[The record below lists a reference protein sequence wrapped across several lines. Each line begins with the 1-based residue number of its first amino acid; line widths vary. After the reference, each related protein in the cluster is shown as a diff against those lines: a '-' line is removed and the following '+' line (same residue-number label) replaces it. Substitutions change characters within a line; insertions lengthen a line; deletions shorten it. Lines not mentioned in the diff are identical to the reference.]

1 MVKDSMI
8 FYNFEDFYKNAIR
21 IKCEYELLSI
31 KDMRV
36 YRMYIYS
43 NRLLK
48 ESLCDKIWEYLN
60 EPLGSVYYISYET
73 LGMYL

>member
-1 MVKDSMI
+1 
-8 FYNFEDFYKNAIR
+8 
-21 IKCEYELLSI
+21 
-31 KDMRV
+31 MRV

-60 EPLGSVYYISYET
+60 EPLGSVYYVSYET